1 MTDRITD
8 PPIAFASWNP
18 RALAE
23 TRTTI
28 EITNSDTAGTACDG
42 EDRIGAGQRRA
53 RQRRP
58 GLVLEGVEGVGQI
71 EHYGASFVAALVDG
85 DAHRAV
91 EDLDALDEALASQH
105 AAHICHRHRVAG
117 ASHGHHR
124 GLADH
129 DRPGHRRRERVD
141 GQRMKGRGL
150 DLPAPR
156 GARTSKG

>member
-1 MTDRITD
+1 MTGMITD
-8 PPIAFASWNP
+8 PPIAFTSWNP

-28 EITNSDTAGTACDG
+28 EITNSDTVGTACDG
-42 EDRIGAGQRRA
+42 EDRIGAGQS
-53 RQRRP
+53 RP
-58 GLVLEGVEGVGQI
+58 GLVLEGVQVVGQI
-71 EHYGASFVAALVDG
+71 EHCGASFVPALVDG
-85 DAHRAV
+85 DARRAV

-117 ASHGHHR
+117 ASDGHHR

-150 DLPAPR
+150 DLPAPG

>member
-1 MTDRITD
+1 MTGRMTD
-8 PPIAFASWNP
+8 PPIAFAFWNAQ
-18 RALAE
+18 ALAE

-28 EITNSDTAGTACDG
+28 EITNS
-42 EDRIGAGQRRA
+42 
-53 RQRRP
+53 
-58 GLVLEGVEGVGQI
+58 
-71 EHYGASFVAALVDG
+71 ASFVAALVDG
-85 DAHRAV
+85 DERRAV
-91 EDLDALDEALASQH
+91 EDLDALDEAFASQH

-141 GQRMKGRGL
+141 GQRIKGRGL

-156 GARTSKG
+156 GAWTSKG

>member
-28 EITNSDTAGTACDG
+28 EITNSDTAGTACGG

-53 RQRRP
+53 RLRSP

-71 EHYGASFVAALVDG
+71 EHFGASSVAAPVDG
-85 DAHRAV
+85 DARRAI
-91 EDLDALDEALASQH
+91 EDLDALDEALASH
-105 AAHICHRHRVAG
+105 M
-117 ASHGHHR
+117 
-124 GLADH
+124 
-129 DRPGHRRRERVD
+129 RPTYVTGTE
-141 GQRMKGRGL
+141 
-150 DLPAPR
+150 
-156 GARTSKG
+156 